1 MDAVIHQE
9 VIDLLDRFNITMTDD
24 QKRVYENIYNGENVL
39 LIAPT
44 GTGKTE
50 ASIIPVIYRISKE
63 KPEKIHALF
72 ITPMRALNRD
82 LYERIEKY
90 SNAMNI
96 ELNIRH
102 GDSSESERREITEN
116 PPDLLIT
123 TPETL
128 QIMLSGK
135 KIKKHLKYVRT
146 VIVDEIHELVGDERG
161 WQLSVALERLER
173 ISGKLQRIGLSA
185 TVGNEKEI
193 SEFLSPGKKVNIVK
207 SSLIKEMDVKVEA
220 PEKIYEEES
229 EKMACDPDYGS
240 AIVHTLNIVN
250 KYNGS
255 LVFVNTRFTAEDI
268 GMRVN
273 RLVENF
279 PIGVHHGSLS
289 KEIRMQNEQLL
300 KEGKLKALICTSS
313 LELGIDIGR
322 AEYVVQFNSPRQVYR
337 LIQRIG
343 RAGHR
348 LGRISKGSVVSG
360 NPIEL
365 EEALSIIDLYRTG
378 WIEDLRVREK
388 PLVVL
393 ANQIISWT
401 WADYSID
408 EMEIYETIKKAYP
421 FRNLDRQFFIEF
433 LKFMDS
439 IRLIKFDGKTVKRGN
454 KSMDYFINN
463 ISMIPDEK
471 NYRVIDIANS
481 KFIGTLDESFVS
493 TELEEG
499 EIFVMKGLT
508 WRVVEIGNDKILV
521 EPVEDIGTPPRWFG
535 EDIPVEFVVAQN
547 VAKIRENKIIPDYVN
562 EEARK
567 KLLDWW
573 SFKHS
578 EINSIRISRF
588 NTDVIIENTFGTK
601 VNETLALILSYRLNS
616 LGYGVNVAIT
626 PYSILISS
634 NFPPSEKLILDL
646 LIEDTE
652 IDLKNMIEYSRF
664 FKHVFLYVAKKFG
677 IVSKDA
683 DYSKTK
689 LEKIMEH
696 YKDTFVFDEAIK
708 KASWDYLDLENTR
721 KILEKL
727 KSGETKVEIVA
738 MDKSMEIL
746 MAYMDAKVGRTRV
759 TPTVLNAVKNRLMK
773 NELIFACLDC
783 RGSWTNKVEEVK
795 DLKCIYCGS
804 VRITVLRKYDRDKLN
819 IIKNGP
825 KNEKEKEYLDKLYK
839 ISNLL
844 RIYKKSALLA
854 LSARGVGYDTAL
866 RILSTPHSEEN
877 MLIKD
882 ITEAELNFAKNR
894 KYWKFS

>member
-1 MDAVIHQE
+1 MIHQQ
-9 VIDLLDRFNITMTDD
+9 VLDLFNKFNITMTDD
-24 QKRVYENIYNGENVL
+24 QMKVYEDIYNGENVL

-50 ASIIPVIYRISKE
+50 ASVIPVIYRISE
-63 KPEKIHALF
+63 KRPEKIHALF

-82 LYERIEKY
+82 LYERIERY
-90 SNAMNI
+90 SKAMNI
-96 ELNIRH
+96 DLNIRH

-161 WQLSVALERLER
+161 WQLAVALERLER
-173 ISGKLQRIGLSA
+173 LSGKIQRIGLSA

-193 SEFLSPGKKVNIVK
+193 AEFLSPGKEIKIVK
-207 SSLIKEMDVKVEA
+207 SSLVKEMDVKVEA
-220 PEKIYEEES
+220 PDKIYEEES

-240 AIVHTLNIVN
+240 AIMHTINIVN
-250 KYNGS
+250 RYRGS
-255 LVFVNTRFTAEDI
+255 LIFVNTRFTAEDI
-268 GMRVN
+268 GMRIN
-273 RLVENF
+273 RLDPSL
-279 PIGVHHGSLS
+279 PIGIHHGSLS

-313 LELGIDIGR
+313 LELGIDIGH

-343 RAGHR
+343 RSGHR
-348 LGRISKGSVVSG
+348 LGHVSRGSIVSG

-365 EEALSIIDLYRTG
+365 EEALSIIDLYRKG
-378 WIEDLRVREK
+378 WIENLRVREN

-401 WADYSID
+401 WADFSID
-408 EMEIYETIKKAYP
+408 ENDIYETIKKSYP
-421 FRNLDRQFFIEF
+421 FRNLDHEFFLDF

-439 IRLIKFDGKTVKRGN
+439 VKLIKFDGKNVKRGN
-454 KSMDYFINN
+454 RAMKYFIDN

-471 NYRVIDIANS
+471 SYRVIDIANS

-493 TELEEG
+493 TELGEG
-499 EIFVMKGLT
+499 EIFVMKGIS
-508 WRVVEIGNDKILV
+508 WRVVDIQDGKILV

-535 EDIPVEFVVAQN
+535 EDIPVDFVVAQN
-547 VAKIRENKIIPDYVN
+547 VANLREKGIIPEYVN
-562 EEARK
+562 DEARK
-567 KLLDWW
+567 KIGQWW
-573 SFKHS
+573 SLKHAGM
-578 EINSIRISRF
+578 NSIRISRI
-588 NTDVIIENTFGTK
+588 NTDIIIEDTFGTK

-616 LGYGVNVAIT
+616 LGYSVNFSVT
-626 PYSILISS
+626 PYSIMISS
-634 NFPPSEKLILDL
+634 NFPPNEKLISDIL
-646 LIEDTE
+646 LEYNE
-652 IDLKNMIEYSRF
+652 IDLKSMIEYSRF
-664 FKHVFLYVAKKFG
+664 FKYVFLYVAKKFG
-677 IVSKDA
+677 IVSKDY
-683 DYSKTK
+683 DVSKTK
-689 LEKIMEH
+689 LEKIMEQ
-696 YKDTFVFDEAIK
+696 YKDTYVFDEAIK
-708 KASWDYLDLENTR
+708 KAAWDYLDLENTQ

-727 KSGETKVEIVA
+727 KNGEIKIEITEI
-738 MDKSMEIL
+738 DSSMEKLIE
-746 MAYMDAKVGRTRV
+746 YMDAKVGRTRV

-783 RGSWTNKVEEVK
+783 KGSWTRKVEDVK

-804 VRITVLRKYDRDKLN
+804 VRITVLRKYERDKLS
-819 IIKNGP
+819 ILKNGP
-825 KNEKEKEYLDKLYK
+825 KNEKEKEYIEKLYR
-839 ISNLL
+839 ISNLI
-844 RIYKKSALLA
+844 RIYKKDALLA